1 MNIKALALA
10 AAASVLLL
18 STGAWAQEPTPERK
32 EGAEPR
38 REGGPAGPE
47 ARRNE
52 EKPTSQPQAEPAPPP
67 APKRKEGAEPRR
79 EGAPARPEDAREE
92 LGTIRGKVTD
102 NTSGKALKEATVE
115 VEGTELST
123 RTEKDGSYVFRD
135 MKPGTHKVIIKVP
148 GYENLAQSVTVSAGQ
163 EAVVDLGLTHG
174 RDIEEVVI
182 TATRTKEKILDAP
195 TTVEAVTSD
204 ELALKGGSSY
214 LAALSHVKGIDYAES
229 GISDKRISARG
240 FNNQFNSRMI
250 YMHDGRLATLPG
262 SGIPQA
268 GLMPTTSLDMKSI
281 ELIIGPSSA
290 LYGPN
295 AHTGVVNVI
304 TKTPWDQSGAAIS
317 LRGGSNKLFDVSAR
331 VAGILW
337 EDFGWKVNAQYNRA
351 EEFAPDPDAT
361 THLFGSPTLAQAGKP
376 LIYEGDLLRDGY
388 DIYSAKA
395 EGFLYYRFPRKWI
408 AKAGYG
414 FSLNEGFSMTNAG
427 RNHIRGWQV
436 HYQTA
441 QVSHPNWFAQ
451 FTRTYANSGDTYSLD
466 VLATLAQAT
475 LGRAPTTDAEWD
487 QVEELSKKSQVTEGG
502 AKFIDQSQ
510 LYDSELQYRNELFG
524 LKFVTGFQFRRYEPD
539 SGGTYL
545 MDAQGQDLGVNELGG
560 YLLLDYGFL
569 ENDRLRVV
577 GAARVDDHSNYSPQF
592 SPSAAMV
599 FKMFQGH
606 NVRVGYGRA
615 FKSPTVLEN
624 FLYLPSIA
632 ALGNSEGYTLRD
644 PSGNVIKEVP
654 GLEPEKVDNLEL
666 GYKGIV
672 GRRLFIDAV
681 GYHSWYQNFLS
692 PLSPQA
698 DGANTVAYGADGNK
712 TFVGSPSEG
721 KLMSYTNYG
730 AARVLGF
737 DIGAKVFAHRYVTV
751 GASGSYIHLLN
762 FDKEDQANELLLN
775 VPGVKLKG
783 FVQVQN
789 IGIRNWF
796 TRLSGRYQS
805 AYEFASGRWNSEV
818 FFPDDDGKIPGRFV
832 ADLHLGYKFDFGLS
846 LAGVVSNL
854 FNDKGIDILGAP
866 RSGIYGYAQATYSYD
881 GLDYL

>member
-18 STGAWAQEPTPERK
+18 STGAWAQEDPGTQPGNEAQK
-32 EGAEPR
+32 EE
-38 REGGPAGPE
+38 ENPA
-47 ARRNE
+47 
-52 EKPTSQPQAEPAPPP
+52 SQPEKAAPETAKPESKKEEPKKEEAPAPPKP
-67 APKRKEGAEPRR
+67 
-79 EGAPARPEDAREE
+79 
-92 LGTIRGKVTD
+92 GTIRGVVTD
-102 NTSGKALKEATVE
+102 SASGKALGSATVE
-115 VEGTELST
+115 VEGTNLST
-123 RTEKDGSYVFRD
+123 KTDKDGSYVFRD
-135 MKPGTHKVIIKVP
+135 VKPGAHKVMIKVP
-148 GYENLAQSVTVSAGQ
+148 GYENLAQSVTVGAGQ

-204 ELALKGGSSY
+204 ELALKGGSNY

-229 GISDKRISARG
+229 GIADKRISARG

-268 GLMPTTSLDMKSI
+268 GLMPTTPLDMKSI
-281 ELIIGPSSA
+281 ELVIGPSSA

-304 TKTPWDQSGAAIS
+304 TKTPWDQSGAALS

-337 EDFGWKVNAQYNRA
+337 EDLGWKVNAQYTRA
-351 EEFAPDPDAT
+351 EDFSPDPDAP
-361 THLFGSPTLAQAGKP
+361 THMFGSATLAQAGKP

-395 EGFLYYRFPRKWI
+395 EGFVYYRFPRQWV

-414 FSLNEGFSMTNAG
+414 FSLNNGFSITNAG
-427 RNHIRGWQV
+427 RNHIRDWQV

-466 VLATLAQAT
+466 VLGALTQAT
-475 LGRAPTTDAEWD
+475 LGHAPTTEAEWD
-487 QVEELSKKSQVTEGG
+487 QVEELSRKSQVTEGG

-545 MDAQGQDLGVNELGG
+545 MDAKGQDLGVNELGG

-569 ENDRLRVV
+569 DNDRLRLV

-599 FKMFQGH
+599 FKMFPGH

-632 ALGNSEGYTLRD
+632 ALGNFEGYTIKD
-644 PSGNVIKEVP
+644 ASGNIIKEVA

-666 GYKGIV
+666 GY
-672 GRRLFIDAV
+672 
-681 GYHSWYQNFLS
+681 
-692 PLSPQA
+692 
-698 DGANTVAYGADGNK
+698 
-712 TFVGSPSEG
+712 
-721 KLMSYTNYG
+721 
-730 AARVLGF
+730 
-737 DIGAKVFAHRYVTV
+737 
-751 GASGSYIHLLN
+751 
-762 FDKEDQANELLLN
+762 
-775 VPGVKLKG
+775 
-783 FVQVQN
+783 
-789 IGIRNWF
+789 
-796 TRLSGRYQS
+796 
-805 AYEFASGRWNSEV
+805 
-818 FFPDDDGKIPGRFV
+818 
-832 ADLHLGYKFDFGLS
+832 
-846 LAGVVSNL
+846 
-854 FNDKGIDILGAP
+854 
-866 RSGIYGYAQATYSYD
+866 
-881 GLDYL
+881 